1 MNFNPEIH
9 HRRSIRLKGYDY
21 ASEGLYFITICVRNH
36 LELLGEI
43 INEEMILNE
52 FGEIA
57 QEEWAATPNIREN
70 ITLGEFQIMPNHIHG
85 IIQINFSKGNPED
98 IGKFKSPSQT
108 IGAIIRGFK
117 GAATKRIKNLIRE
130 NRDKI
135 NYRSTG
141 ESQFAPI
148 KLGSGQ
154 TSGESQFAPIKPDS
168 GQTSGESQFAPIKL
182 GSGQTSGESQFAP
195 IKPDSGQTSGESQ
208 FAPTD
213 IALTENL
220 DLSKSIWQRD
230 YYEIIIRDSRAYN
243 NISNYIINNP
253 KKWAEDKFYKTN
265 KRK

>member
-168 GQTSGESQFAPIKL
+168 GQTSGESQFAP
-182 GSGQTSGESQFAP
+182 
-195 IKPDSGQTSGESQ
+195 
-208 FAPTD
+208 TD